1 MDEILVICR
10 ATMELPIIRKTH
22 IDDKPMYAIGF
33 SEGVLWWG
41 VYPRPIQAIFA
52 YIGMTTR
59 YIICSL
65 TW

>member
-1 MDEILVICR
+1 
-10 ATMELPIIRKTH
+10 MELPIIKKIH

-41 VYPRPIQAIFA
+41 VYPRLIQAILA

-59 YIICSL
+59 YVIRRITL
-65 TW
+65 QV